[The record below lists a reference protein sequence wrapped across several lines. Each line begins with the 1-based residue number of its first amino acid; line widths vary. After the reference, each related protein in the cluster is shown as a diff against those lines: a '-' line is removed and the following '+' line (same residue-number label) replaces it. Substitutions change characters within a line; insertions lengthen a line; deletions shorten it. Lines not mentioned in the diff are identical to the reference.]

1 MKRTPN
7 SLVQILLT
15 LLVSLGLSAQDLKP
29 IELPRPDTTG
39 GKPLM
44 EALKNRKSTRSFS
57 TEKLSKQLLS
67 NLLWAAFG
75 INHPDGHRTAPSA
88 MNWQEIDIYVALEE
102 GLYVYNPKS
111 HALDPVLKDDIRE
124 KTGGQAFV
132 KDAPVNFVY
141 VADMSKTKRASQD
154 DQMLYTGADCGF
166 IAQNAYLFCASEGL
180 ACVVRGSVDRTVLS
194 KVMNLRPEQK
204 IVLAQT
210 IGYPKK

>member
-75 INHPDGHRTAPSA
+75 INRPDGHRTAPSA

-166 IAQNAYLFCASEGL
+166 IAQNAYLCCASEGL